1 MIPTCLS
8 DFVMPPCA
16 ALLGAEILAADGA
29 RGWVRI
35 RFAGRETFRNPSGHI
50 QGGLLTAMLD
60 DTMGPAVLVA
70 TDGAR
75 MPVTIALSVTF
86 LAPARPGPLT
96 GEATVLK
103 LGRSI
108 GHVEA
113 LLADPDGQA
122 VARATASV
130 RLVPAPASEPARRP

>member
-1 MIPTCLS
+1 MIPPCLT
-8 DFVMPPCA
+8 DFTMPPCA
-16 ALLGAEILAADGA
+16 ALLGAEILDADAA

-113 LLADPDGQA
+113 VLTDPAGQA

-130 RLVPAPASEPARRP
+130 RLVPAPGRETARQP

>member
-1 MIPTCLS
+1 MIPPCLS
-8 DFVMPPCA
+8 DFTMPPCA
-16 ALLGAEILAADGA
+16 ALLGAEILEADAA

-70 TDGAR
+70 TAGAS
-75 MPVTIALSVTF
+75 MPVTITLSVAF
-86 LAPARPGPLT
+86 LSPARPGPLV
-96 GEATVLK
+96 GEATVVK

-113 LLADPDGQA
+113 MLADLDGNA

-130 RLVPAPASEPARRP
+130 RLVPAAAAG

>member
-1 MIPTCLS
+1 MIQTCLS
-8 DFVMPPCA
+8 EFTMPPCA
-16 ALLGAEILAADGA
+16 ALLGAEILDADVT

-35 RFAGRETFRNPSGHI
+35 RFAGRETFCNPSGHI

-70 TDGAR
+70 TAGAC
-75 MPVTIALSVTF
+75 MPVTIALSVAF

-113 LLADPDGQA
+113 KLTDPDGQA
-122 VARATASV
+122 VARASASV
-130 RLVPAPASEPARRP
+130 RLVPVSARAPAQRP